1 MVCEELFEL
10 PADAERTAEEVLLE
24 APSVAMADDLDVE
37 EDTLDAPVVERTS
50 DAERVSVVLL
60 TVEAS

>member
-10 PADAERTAEEVLLE
+10 SADAERTAEEVLLE

>member
-10 PADAERTAEEVLLE
+10 PVDAERTAVEVLLE
-24 APSVAMADDLDVE
+24 APVAVVAADLEVE
-37 EDTLDAPVVERTS
+37 EDTLDAPVAERTS
-50 DAERVSVVLL
+50 EAARVSVVLL